1 MNLYVMR
8 HGTTVWN
15 EKHISQG
22 RSQNRLS
29 KSGKEL
35 VEQSAT
41 MCKNTPFDIIVSSP
55 LMRTMQTSNIM
66 NKYHNVKIVKD
77 DRIIEIDQGVFA
89 GKKVS
94 TLSEKEKLQR
104 IERAKECGMEQ
115 FDEIFERTKNFFENL
130 KKDYPYQNILVVT
143 HNWIA
148 SLIEGMILNKDID
161 LKSIRHWATF
171 DNAQVK
177 HFVI

>member
-29 KSGKEL
+29 KNGKEL

-41 MCKNTPFDIIVSSP
+41 KLKNTPFDIIISSP
-55 LMRTMQTSNIM
+55 LMRTMQTANIM

-77 DRIIEIDQGVFA
+77 NRIIEIDQGIFS
-89 GKKVS
+89 GRKVS
-94 TLSEKEKLQR
+94 TLSEKEKMRRLD
-104 IERAKECGMEQ
+104 RAKECGMEQ
-115 FDEIFERTKNFFENL
+115 FDEIFERTKNFFDNL

-143 HNWIA
+143 HNWLA
-148 SLIEGMILNKDID
+148 SLIEAMILNKDMD
-161 LKSIRHWATF
+161 LKNIRHWANF

-177 HFVI
+177 HFVL